1 MQKLIEGS
9 TMPMVGQSG
18 VSYSQFEQRKIK
30 SFDDLF
36 DGITVND
43 ESSENCSMHSQSN
56 AKMYNTIAFAMDF
69 LTTETKA
76 EEGLLTLKWYRMF
89 FREDFG
95 EYLEKFKRLPYDS
108 VEKSMNAH
116 KDKDEELRMMTKK
129 LLEAEI

>member
-1 MQKLIEGS
+1 
-9 TMPMVGQSG
+9 MPMVGQSG

-36 DGITVND
+36 DDITVND